1 MQLFI
6 LICVC
11 IEAII
16 LSVLA
21 IKKKLTKKVF
31 LVVSCVTL
39 VFCLMGTF
47 ALGASQ
53 TKTKDVNEKKYIYM
67 AARLTENGYIGPSI
81 QALSQVEDT
90 KRDKY
95 SVRLLRALNY
105 NLEGM
110 YQTVVDYLAE
120 DEREAAEEICEASQN
135 GMIVDYSLTDEVVD
149 EVIDSLKLSDKK
161 KEQYDAELQLRYMVT
176 ISTTSTVE
184 LKDYQ
189 KDAWTLTREAMSDLN
204 WEEAYEI
211 MLKEAAKGDLR
222 DIIIVSDM
230 YAYGYDERSLADKDE
245 GYEQILQEI
254 TEAQIQYNLAAL
266 DYQPPQGY
274 YYDTEVKTDEQ
285 KAYEQAEDAFY
296 LAQQKLYIEGV
307 KRSIN
312 YMEANKPIGASKNV
326 AYQLQM
332 AYLHFEANDPE
343 TANSYLARIFAK
355 SEMDQEQW
363 LGLETYLLRES
374 FIASQSS
381 GSSAEFDMIYSN
393 LMSSLSQGFFG
404 GNYLFRSFVYDY
416 LTSIYSG
423 LQIGEINVDNFP
435 QVTMAV
441 SVSDPEIE
449 LTERTITITDTEEKI
464 KKIEIEQREVPQ
476 LSICFVLDRSGS
488 MDGNSMR
495 DAKLAIGDSVMS
507 LDESTSVG
515 LVSFDDQ
522 AEIECNMTNSPY
534 LVTSVLDNID
544 PRGGTNI
551 ALGLKTGGEALRN
564 ATGEKIIILLS
575 DGYDGGSAEINNVIS
590 DLAMQNIKVF
600 TIGLEGCDE
609 MYLSNIAT
617 RTGGSFVS
625 VTNTNKLDQVY
636 AELQQY
642 LTNTYYITY
651 TVTDESEDR
660 ITTIELKN
668 KLVRAEKVYTLDEE
682 EIQINIEQPVD
693 GMQTS
698 DFFQQSVAY

>member
-39 VFCLMGTF
+39 VFCLIGTV

-90 KRDKY
+90 KRDKH

-135 GMIVDYSLTDEVVD
+135 GMIVDYSVTDEVVD

-189 KDAWTLTREAMSDLN
+189 KDAWTLTREAISDLN

-285 KAYEQAEDAFY
+285 KAYEQAEDAYY

-332 AYLHFEANDPE
+332 AYLYFEANDPE
-343 TANSYLARIFAK
+343 TANSHLARIFAK

-381 GSSAEFDMIYSN
+381 GSSAEFDIIYSN

-534 LVTSVLDNID
+534 LVTSVLDSIN

-551 ALGLKTGGEALRN
+551 ALGLKTGGEALNN

-609 MYLSNIAT
+609 TYLSNIAT

-651 TVTDESEDR
+651 TVADESEER
-660 ITTIELKN
+660 ITTIQLKN
-668 KLVRAEKVYTLDEE
+668 KLVRAEKVYTLGGE

-693 GMQTS
+693 GVQTS